1 MKPPREGR
9 RTRKPSQRNI
19 NEIPLSVKVKIENLD
34 PLSIVKKEPKQE
46 LQKERLIKVKLEPVE
61 PSQEEFQVKSEKRKR
76 KRQVVEVKTE
86 PKEAAAVPQRKKK
99 KVSDAR
105 ATVKVKKKNPIN
117 TYKVA
122 GVTFRSDNVNKAI
135 KKNGEVWPAESH
147 ANSHTVILEKEPTNK
162 YDRHAIKVNI
172 SGYHCGYIP
181 KEENRSIDLKATYKV
196 RGLRYIPHI
205 GAHAALIV
213 QIPKVEKMED

>member
-19 NEIPLSVKVKIENLD
+19 NEIPLSVKVKIENESCEYLD

-135 KKNGEVWPAESH
+135 NGEVWPAEELY
-147 ANSHTVILEKEPTNK
+147 I
-162 YDRHAIKVNI
+162 
-172 SGYHCGYIP
+172 HC
-181 KEENRSIDLKATYKV
+181 SI
-196 RGLRYIPHI
+196 
-205 GAHAALIV
+205 
-213 QIPKVEKMED
+213 